1 MRVSPVCLLAAFVA
15 TFVSCGSAIA
25 QPKFL
30 DKLNNAAKKLESS
43 AAKGAQSAPAQSA
56 PAQPA
61 GSGGATDLRYLDEH
75 QACYDPLKGYRS
87 KITADML
94 EAKLGTQTGLTP
106 QQRSAWQEDLAA
118 VRAAEAAG
126 SDDVKSP
133 DPKDAHRY
141 LSHLTKQE
149 QTDLNGKY
157 GARYN
162 EVTSGCLGKD
172 HMNVGHTTAM
182 NMVKDTAAAD
192 RQQAKSD
199 ANIGAMQQC
208 FAQMSGIRWAVMADQ
223 MQAKMATLDLSAQ
236 ERQDW
241 EADIAV
247 VKQAQQGGAT
257 MPQSPDPKNPMR
269 FMMRLSSEEQL
280 AMNTEI
286 MERTTK
292 MQQECTQ
299 GRTGIVERE
308 LTSGGPVD
316 RTKSPANRN
325 AKPAPQNPN
334 RGNAAGGTLGAGKVD
349 GLVEYNKCYEP
360 LRGHLAKVTAE
371 ALESKLAA
379 APSLTAQQRTEWQQ
393 DLASW
398 RAAEAAGKDTADP
411 IDPSNPYRW
420 QDHFTNAERAAI
432 NQKHA
437 QFNNEIVRKCDSRDS
452 GL

>member
-1 MRVSPVCLLAAFVA
+1 MRSSPSRLLVALFAVLAVSSEA
-15 TFVSCGSAIA
+15 GA

-30 DKLNNAAKKLESS
+30 DKLNNAAKKLENKSQ
-43 AAKGAQSAPAQSA
+43 AAPA
-56 PAQPA
+56 AQPTVV
-61 GSGGATDLRYLDEH
+61 GGATDFSALSDH

-94 EAKLGTQTGLTP
+94 EKKLAAQTSLTP
-106 QQRSAWQEDLAA
+106 QQRSEWQEDLAA

-133 DPKDAHRY
+133 DPQDAHRY
-141 LSHLTKQE
+141 LSHLSTQE
-149 QTDLNGKY
+149 QTDLNGQY

-182 NMVKDTAAAD
+182 NMVKDTSAAD
-192 RQQAKSD
+192 KQQAKSD
-199 ANIGAMQQC
+199 ANINAMQQC
-208 FAQMSGIRWAVMADQ
+208 FAQLQGIRWAVMADK
-223 MQAKMATLDLSAQ
+223 MQAKMTALNPSGQ

-247 VKQAQQGGAT
+247 VKQAQAGGAT

-280 AMNTEI
+280 AMNNEV
-286 MERTTK
+286 MEKTTK
-292 MQQECTQ
+292 MQQDCAQ
-299 GRTGIVERE
+299 GRTGMVERE
-308 LTSGGPVD
+308 ITAGGPVD
-316 RTKSPANRN
+316 RTKSPANKN
-325 AKPAPQNPN
+325 ATAAPKNPN
-334 RGNAAGGTLGAGKVD
+334 RGNAQGGALGAGKVD

-371 ALESKLAA
+371 ALEQKLAA

-393 DLASW
+393 DIASW
-398 RAAEAAGKDTADP
+398 RAAEQAGKDSADP
-411 IDPSNPYRW
+411 ADPNDPYRW

-437 QFNNEIVRKCDSRDS
+437 QFNNEIVRKCDSRPS

>member
-1 MRVSPVCLLAAFVA
+1 VFAISTEA
-15 TFVSCGSAIA
+15 TA

-30 DKLNNAAKKLESS
+30 DKLNNAAKKLEDKNKQSP
-43 AAKGAQSAPAQSA
+43 AAT
-56 PAQPA
+56 QPTVV
-61 GSGGATDLRYLDEH
+61 GGATSFTALDE
-75 QACYDPLKGYRS
+75 QAKCNEPLKGYRS
-87 KITADML
+87 KITGDML
-94 EAKLGTQTGLTP
+94 EKKLAAQTALTP
-106 QQRSAWQEDLAA
+106 HQRAEWQEDLAA
-118 VRAAEAAG
+118 VRAAQAAG

-141 LSHLTKQE
+141 LSHLTTAE
-149 QTDLNGKY
+149 QTELNGQY
-157 GARYN
+157 GQFYN
-162 EVTSGCLGKD
+162 QVAGGCLGKD
-172 HMNVGHTTAM
+172 HMNVGHTTPM

-199 ANIGAMQQC
+199 ANINAMQQC
-208 FAQMSGIRWAVMADQ
+208 FAQLQGIRWVVMAEK
-223 MQAKMATLDLSAQ
+223 MQAKMTALNPSGQ

-269 FMMRLSSEEQL
+269 FMMRLSPEEQL
-280 AMNTEI
+280 AMNNDV

-292 MQQECTQ
+292 MQKECTE

-308 LTSGGPVD
+308 ITAGGPVD
-316 RTKSPANRN
+316 RTKSPANKN
-325 AKPAPQNPN
+325 ATAAPKDPN
-334 RGNAAGGTLGAGKVD
+334 RGNAKGGALGAGKVD

-371 ALESKLAA
+371 ALESKLAK
-379 APSLTAQQRTEWQQ
+379 APASLTAQQRTEWQQ
-393 DLASW
+393 DIASW
-398 RAAEAAGKDTADP
+398 RAAEQAGKDTADP
-411 IDPSNPYRW
+411 ADPANPFRW

-437 QFNNEIVRKCDSRDS
+437 QFNNEIVRKCDSRPS